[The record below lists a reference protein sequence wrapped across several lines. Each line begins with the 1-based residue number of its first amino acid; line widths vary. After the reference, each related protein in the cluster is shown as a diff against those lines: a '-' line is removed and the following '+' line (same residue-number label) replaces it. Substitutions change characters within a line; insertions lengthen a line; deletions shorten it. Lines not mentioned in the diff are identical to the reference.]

1 MRFTPTRWGW
11 VRLGVLLVAAAVLM
25 IPVTPD
31 AELRPA
37 SPVPFTFDT
46 LSGDHGQWAAAG
58 VMGTR
63 SDGTVTLGN
72 KLLGQFPP
80 LANTLVQVHGRL
92 FPEEMESAEAAG
104 GDIQYANLVADHIA
118 YGIVQHQLGRD
129 AGPVG
134 NFVTNQPVDSTG
146 SPECP
151 WFTQGLQVGDVIVS
165 GEDTNVEPYLT
176 NTRLAQ
182 DPGQPRTLTVWRA
195 GQRVSVTLTEPCPLL
210 PILVPVYAPTPPRST
225 TLGSAGSSRGL
236 IATLS
241 MLDWSTAGDLTGGR
255 RITGTGEILVG
266 GDLGGVEG
274 VPQKIEGAVHEG
286 YNVFL
291 VNPVN
296 YREARATI
304 APGTPL
310 AGRIQV
316 VKAPT
321 VFAAIEWLCT
331 HGGHG
336 DEACRR

>member
-11 VRLGVLLVAAAVLM
+11 VRLIVLLVASAVLL

-31 AELRPA
+31 EELRPA

-46 LSGDHGQWAAAG
+46 LSGEHGQWAAAG

-63 SDGTVTLGN
+63 SDGTVPLGN

-80 LANTLVQVHGRL
+80 LANALVQIHGRL

-104 GDIQYANLVADHIA
+104 GDIQYANRVADHIA
-118 YGIVQHQLGRD
+118 YGIVQHHLGRD
-129 AGPVG
+129 PGPVG
-134 NFVTNQPVDSTG
+134 NFVTNRPVDSTG
-146 SPECP
+146 DPVCP

-176 NTRLAQ
+176 NTYLVQ
-182 DPGQPRTLTVWRA
+182 HPGQSRVLSVMREGQLVPITLTQA
-195 GQRVSVTLTEPCPLL
+195 CPLL
-210 PILVPVYAPTPPRST
+210 PILVPVYASPPPRST

-241 MLDWSTAGDLTGGR
+241 MLDWSTPGDLTGGQ

-274 VPQKIEGAVHEG
+274 VPQKIEGAVNEG
-286 YNVFL
+286 YDVFL
-291 VNPVN
+291 VNPAN
-296 YREARATI
+296 YREARATV
-304 APGTPL
+304 APGTAL

-316 VKAPT
+316 VKAT
-321 VFAAIEWLCT
+321 TIFGAIEWLCT
-331 HGGHG
+331 HGGDG